1 MVQVSSPLDRLE
13 VAGGIH
19 RRTSNTGGT
28 ANNANNIGG
37 LPSQQLPNSF
47 ELDTCIAVISLW
59 VQWHHGSTFRD
70 EQQNNHSIKQR
81 LKPEEKKEFLHVGY
95 GSCAKDLPLQLA
107 SLMTAIQPRNSWIL
121 CMVQIKLFE
130 LKFSLLNWQGRIV
143 VELGKKNIL
152 GKQLEENTRRDWK
165 EYGLVKEEISSRRKR

>member
-1 MVQVSSPLDRLE
+1 MVQNMVQVSNRLDRIE
-13 VAGGIH
+13 AGGIH
-19 RRTSNTGGT
+19 MRTSNTGGT

-59 VQWHHGSTFRD
+59 VQWHHGSTFCD

-107 SLMTAIQPRNSWIL
+107 SLMTAIQPRNS
-121 CMVQIKLFE
+121 
-130 LKFSLLNWQGRIV
+130 
-143 VELGKKNIL
+143 
-152 GKQLEENTRRDWK
+152 
-165 EYGLVKEEISSRRKR
+165 